1 MIFSSAQIARDN
13 CYDENLHILV
23 LISSY
28 IIVHREQCRICL
40 VLYAEG
46 KKNQFLSQG
55 HWANYQRIGY
65 KKAALRSSQ

>member
-46 KKNQFLSQG
+46 KKKINFFLKAIG
-55 HWANYQRIGY
+55 RIIKGLDT
-65 KKAALRSSQ
+65 KKLL